1 MKKNSW
7 ALVCNLVMLW
17 FCISCSQ
24 SNNGNVNIK
33 ISESEHYYKMLAHFS
48 TGKTTA
54 VDDFMD
60 YKIGSSNDMSFANSR
75 IDGKLALDDHTT
87 FYIKK
92 YPGYL
97 QIKLNK
103 DENSPEAYEK
113 IKSMCE
119 GIKKVLTD

>member
-33 ISESEHYYKMLAHFS
+33 ISESENYYKMLAHFS

-103 DENSPEAYEK
+103 DKNSAEAYNR

-119 GIKKVLTD
+119 GIKKVISK

>member
-1 MKKNSW
+1 MKKNSFVLMCNLL
-7 ALVCNLVMLW
+7 LVC
-17 FCISCSQ
+17 FCLSCTQ
-24 SNNGNVNIK
+24 SNNDNVNIN

-48 TGKTTA
+48 TGKTRD
-54 VDDFMD
+54 VDVFMD
-60 YKIGSSNDMSFANSR
+60 HKIGKRSNMSFANSR

-97 QIKLNK
+97 QIKLDK
-103 DENSPEAYEK
+103 EENSAEAYQR

-119 GIKKVLTD
+119 GLKNEISK

>member
-1 MKKNSW
+1 
-7 ALVCNLVMLW
+7 
-17 FCISCSQ
+17 
-24 SNNGNVNIK
+24 
-33 ISESEHYYKMLAHFS
+33 MLAHFS

-103 DENSPEAYEK
+103 DENSAEAYNR

-119 GIKKVLTD
+119 GIKKVISK

>member
-17 FCISCSQ
+17 FCISCTQ
-24 SNNGNVNIK
+24 SNNDNVNIN

-60 YKIGSSNDMSFANSR
+60 YKIGNSSNMSFANSR
-75 IDGKLALDDHTT
+75 IDGKLSLDDHTT

-103 DENSPEAYEK
+103 DENAAEAYER

-119 GIKKVLTD
+119 GIKKVISH

>member
-17 FCISCSQ
+17 FCISCTQ
-24 SNNGNVNIK
+24 SNNDNVNIN

-60 YKIGSSNDMSFANSR
+60 YKIGNSSNMSFANSR
-75 IDGKLALDDHTT
+75 IDGKLSLDDHTT

-103 DENSPEAYEK
+103 DENAAEAYER

-119 GIKKVLTD
+119 GIKKVIAK